1 MGEVGSTQGPCCP
14 LLNALPC
21 SFFPPSLFGN
31 DFISSIINHLAAIV
45 AELNPLRLL
54 WDQPQGR
61 RQVSRKYIREK
72 ADRESRQA
80 GVGGDGL
87 AAHGC
92 RPFPIS
98 SESDIQ
104 DTETGKVYHA
114 TSPFTH
120 PTGERQE
127 SACVAIVSAEK

>member
-1 MGEVGSTQGPCCP
+1 MGEVGRSPRPCCP
-14 LLNALPC
+14 LSNALLC
-21 SFFPPSLFGN
+21 SFFPSWLFGN

-45 AELNPLRLL
+45 VELNPLNLL

-72 ADRESRQA
+72 ADGESRQA
-80 GVGGDGL
+80 GVGGGGL
-87 AAHGC
+87 AAQC

-98 SESDIQ
+98 WESDIHG
-104 DTETGKVYHA
+104 TETGKVCHA
-114 TSPFTH
+114 NSLFTH
-120 PTGERQE
+120 PTGQLQE

>member
-1 MGEVGSTQGPCCP
+1 MS
-14 LLNALPC
+14 NALLC
-21 SFFPPSLFGN
+21 SFFPPSLFGD

-45 AELNPLRLL
+45 VELNPLNLL

-72 ADRESRQA
+72 ADREPRQA

-87 AAHGC
+87 AAQC

-98 SESDIQ
+98 CESDIRG
-104 DTETGKVYHA
+104 TETGKFCHVN
-114 TSPFTH
+114 SLFTH
-120 PTGERQE
+120 PTGQLQE
-127 SACVAIVSAEK
+127 GACVAIVLAEK

>member
-1 MGEVGSTQGPCCP
+1 MREAGRSQGPCCP
-14 LLNALPC
+14 LSNALFC
-21 SFFPPSLFGN
+21 SFFPSSPFGN

-45 AELNPLRLL
+45 AELNPLDLL

-80 GVGGDGL
+80 GVGGGGL
-87 AAHGC
+87 AVQC

-98 SESDIQ
+98 CESDIQ
-104 DTETGKVYHA
+104 GTETG
-114 TSPFTH
+114 
-120 PTGERQE
+120 
-127 SACVAIVSAEK
+127 